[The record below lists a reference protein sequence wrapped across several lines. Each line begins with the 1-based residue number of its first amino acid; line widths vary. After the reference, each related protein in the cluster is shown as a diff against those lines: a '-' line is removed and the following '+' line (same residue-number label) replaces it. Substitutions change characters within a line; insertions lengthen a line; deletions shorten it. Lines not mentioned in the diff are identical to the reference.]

1 MYLGPTTTH
10 RGGVKGD
17 IGTRQKKGLDFET
30 LLADKWVKLT
40 SYKLRK
46 QWSKEDWKGV
56 CGVGDYSPTTG
67 TDGI

>member
-30 LLADKWVKLT
+30 LLADK
-40 SYKLRK
+40 
-46 QWSKEDWKGV
+46 
-56 CGVGDYSPTTG
+56 
-67 TDGI
+67 